1 MTRQMGHKPWTR
13 LRPFISWSSC
23 LSDHLV
29 DSHPTLCSTYT
40 FPKRKDSNG
49 SLKTKTH
56 ELIYRISPRG
66 SAVVV
71 LRLVNHF
78 IFNSLEHHFPIVG
91 HALAGYNYT
100 IIIIIIHI
108 FIAYSYVIIIIII
121 IIYIYL
127 SMYHHLPIHTPDKLF
142 LRFVPRDSRHR
153 SPRAIRTPPRCRWSC
168 WGSNDLGPSVD
179 IPTGPQAISGW
190 WKIGGTNCWP

>member
-1 MTRQMGHKPWTR
+1 MVTLCISVCEIPVFTLFAWHVRPAHPRYPTVNKNMFSLTSIIWFVKMTRQMGHKPWTR

-100 IIIIIIHI
+100 IIITIIHI
-108 FIAYSYVIIIIII
+108 FIAYSYIIII
-121 IIYIYL
+121 IIYIY
-127 SMYHHLPIHTPDKLF
+127 YVIHVSSFTYPYPRLKLF
-142 LRFVPRDSRHR
+142 LRFVAPRLA
-153 SPRAIRTPPRCRWSC
+153 P
-168 WGSNDLGPSVD
+168 
-179 IPTGPQAISGW
+179 
-190 WKIGGTNCWP
+190 